1 MKKVNSR
8 KILSY
13 IIRHFFTF
21 LPDKIYLKI
30 LFFIETGQSINFS
43 NPITFQEKIQWLKLN
58 QKDDTMTLLVDK
70 SRVKD
75 WVKNKIGSKY
85 IIPTIG
91 EWDKFD
97 DIDFIKL
104 PQKFVL
110 KTTHGGGSTGVIICN
125 DKKYFD
131 RDKALKKIYKSLSFD
146 IYKQYREWPYKNV
159 KRKIIAEELIEMP
172 DGGEMID
179 YKIFCFNGIPQ
190 YIQVIQN
197 RHTNETIDFFDIHW
211 NHMEFVGLNPNAHN
225 ATNIIP
231 KPSVLEEMLKVAR
244 ELSENFKFT
253 RIDLYVI
260 GDRIYFGEITFYPG
274 SGFGR
279 FAPESWNLEL
289 GKKLYLSNK

>member
-1 MKKVNSR
+1 MRKVHSR
-8 KILSY
+8 KLLSY
-13 IIRHFFTF
+13 GIRHFLTF

-30 LFFIETGQSINFS
+30 LFFIETGQLIDFS
-43 NPITFQEKIQWLKLN
+43 NPISFQEKIQWLKLN
-58 QKDDTMTLLVDK
+58 QRDAKMTQLVDK
-70 SRVKD
+70 NFVKE

-97 DIDFIKL
+97 EIDFIKL

-110 KTTHGGGSTGVIICN
+110 KTTHGGGSTGVVICN
-125 DKKYFD
+125 DKNYFD
-131 RDKALKKIYKSLSFD
+131 FNKASKKIHKSLSFD

-172 DGGEMID
+172 GGGEMID
-179 YKIFCFNGIPQ
+179 YKIYCFNGDPQ
-190 YIQVIQN
+190 YVQVIQN

-211 NHMEFVGLNPNAHN
+211 NHMEFVGLNPNAQN
-225 ATNIIP
+225 AKNIIP
-231 KPSVLEEMLKVAR
+231 KPSVLEEMIKVAR

-260 GDRIYFGEITFYPG
+260 DDRIYFGEITFYPG

-279 FAPESWNLEL
+279 FAPEIWNLEL
-289 GKKLYLSNK
+289 GKNLILTE